1 MALETAS
8 YVSQLNSS
16 NPTSTDTVSQA
27 DDHLRLIKSV
37 LKNTFPNL
45 DQPVTATPAQINS
58 PVPKGFIGLWSGSI
72 ATIPSGWV
80 LCDGNNS
87 TPDLRQKFVMGA
99 GNVTNTPGTTG
110 GSSTATLTTANLPA
124 HTHDFSGVTGSG
136 GSHTH
141 SVTDPGHI
149 HSYNVVSV
157 VPGTISYGGGGPGI
171 GATGSTT
178 GASTTGISI
187 VADGA
192 HTHAFSGT
200 TTSVGSGTAFSIL
213 PPYYALA
220 YIMKT

>member
-8 YVSQLNSS
+8 YIAQLNSA

-45 DQPVTATPAQINS
+45 DQPVTATPANLNQ
-58 PVPKGFIGLWSGSI
+58 PVPKGVIVMWSGTV
-72 ATIPSGWV
+72 ATIPTGWV
-80 LCDGNNS
+80 LCNGSNS
-87 TPDLRQKFVMGA
+87 TPDLRGRFIIGA
-99 GNVTNTPGTTG
+99 GGTSYTYQPGATG
-110 GSSTATLTTANLPA
+110 GSATATLTVGNLPA

-141 SVTDPGHI
+141 SVTDPGHT
-149 HSYNVVSV
+149 HTYTNVSGSGSI
-157 VPGTISYGGGGPGI
+157 GTAVGFGQTT
-171 GATGSTT
+171 ATSGS
-178 GASTTGISI
+178 ATTGISI
-187 VADGA
+187 VAGGA
-192 HTHAFSGT
+192 HTHSFSGT

>member
-1 MALETAS
+1 MALESAS
-8 YVSQLNSS
+8 YIAQLNSS

-45 DQPVTATPAQINS
+45 DQPVTATPANLNQ
-58 PVPKGFIGLWSGSI
+58 PVPKGLIAMWSGTI
-72 ATIPSGWV
+72 ATIPTGWV
-80 LCDGNNS
+80 LCNGSNS
-87 TPDLRQKFVMGA
+87 TPDLRGKFIMGA
-99 GNVTNTPGTTG
+99 SNATAPGTTG

-141 SVTDPGHI
+141 SITDPGHT
-149 HSYNVVSV
+149 HSYTIVG
-157 VPGTISYGGGGPGI
+157 GTGALGVGTGYGQT
-171 GATGSTT
+171 GATSGS
-178 GASTTGISI
+178 ATTGISI
-187 VADGA
+187 IAGGA
-192 HTHAFSGT
+192 HTHSFSGT
-200 TTSVGSGTAFSIL
+200 TTSVGSGEAFSIL